1 MSNLNNYYEKL
12 DKFFK
17 NALFEYK
24 LYKKIKKEIDKY
36 LSTDFNFINLIS
48 PDENKISDLLKI
60 LLEPNG
66 IHGQGEIFFK
76 LFIDKLSQYS
86 HQEININNYKKISIY
101 REKTTDK
108 GRRIDLFIKS
118 KNFVIA
124 IENKRWA
131 KEQEKQ
137 LDDYFKFL
145 EKNYENF
152 ILIFLTATKR
162 EPQSISSKN
171 KNSNKFI
178 NVSYNEFLVPWLE
191 ECYKNCESQKV
202 KFFIKDFIDWIKTN
216 FKERIDNE

>member
-1 MSNLNNYYEKL
+1 
-12 DKFFK
+12 
-17 NALFEYK
+17 LFEYK

-36 LSTDFNFINLIS
+36 LSTDFNFIELTS

-76 LFIDKLSQYS
+76 LFIEKLKPYYNK
-86 HQEININNYKKISIY
+86 ETNIDHKNTSII
-101 REKTTDK
+101 REKTIDK

-124 IENKRWA
+124 IENKIYA
-131 KEQEKQ
+131 EEQFYQ

-145 EKNYENF
+145 DKNYENF

-162 EPQSISSKN
+162 KPQSISSKN

-202 KFFIKDFIDWIKTN
+202 KFFIKDFIDWIKIN

>member
-36 LSTDFNFINLIS
+36 LSTDFNFIELIS

-66 IHGQGEIFFK
+66 IHGQGEMFFK
-76 LFIDKLSQYS
+76 LFVEKLKPYYNN
-86 HQEININNYKKISIY
+86 EINIDYKNTSII

-124 IENKRWA
+124 IENKIYA
-131 KEQEKQ
+131 EEQSYQ

-145 EKNYENF
+145 ETNYENF

-162 EPQSISSKN
+162 EPQSISLKN

-202 KFFIKDFIDWIKTN
+202 KFFIKDFIDWIKIN